1 MQVENPFVTA
11 LKTYR
16 SIILSTVV
24 FSSAINLLVFVSPL
38 YMLQVY
44 DRVLH
49 SRSEMTLVMVTI
61 IALVM
66 LAVYGLLEWL
76 RSRVLVRSGL
86 RFDDMIAKGLFNR
99 VVTNTLQQPQA
110 RSEFALSDIDRL
122 REFFTGSGLIALCD
136 VPWMPIMLVVCFLF
150 HPLIGWVTLIGAV
163 IIFALAIAN
172 ELMTKKALME
182 ANGHSQSAQHFAN
195 STLQNVEV
203 IRALGMETSLR
214 ARWHGMHRNM
224 LEKQATASD
233 KAGALLSTSKFVRMS
248 LQTVVLGAGA
258 YLALR
263 GEISPGAMIACSII
277 AGRALQPVDQVVG
290 QWKQFVAARQ
300 AYNRLSKLFKETPEE
315 IERTELPA
323 PKGVL
328 TAEQV
333 TVLPPGSRTPVLQGV
348 SFTVQPGEAV
358 AVVGPSGA
366 GKSSLV
372 RALVGVWQPFSG
384 AIRLDGSEL
393 QHWNKDDL
401 GVHIGYL
408 PQSIEL
414 FSGTIAENISRFR
427 DDASAEDIIKAATRA
442 HVHQMIQSLPEGYD
456 TQIGAGGRALSGGQ
470 RQRIGLARALFGD
483 PSLIIL
489 DEPNANLDSEGER
502 RCSAPSSA
510 EARWQGD
517 HLRQHKMTWW
527 RGPKTLLLTD
537 GRMRSFGRTRDLLQ
551 PKPAQ
556 APAAGAMGGAR
567 PAGSRASPPGSGP
580 RRRASRLA
588 AGPRRRRHRQ
598 SRTGRCRTAASE
610 RDRP

>member
-489 DEPNANLDSEGER
+489 DEPNANLDSEGE
-502 RCSAPSSA
+502 
-510 EARWQGD
+510 EALFRAIEELKREGKAIIFVS
-517 HLRQHKMTWW
+517 HKMTLVALAD
-527 RGPKTLLLTD
+527 KTLLLTD
-537 GRMRSFGRTRDLLQ
+537 GRMRSFGPTRDLLQ

-567 PAGSRASPPGSGP
+567 PAGQPGI
-580 RRRASRLA
+580 A
-588 AGPRRRRHRQ
+588 APAAAAPTRQ
-598 SRTGRCRTAASE
+598 AF
-610 RDRP
+610 